1 MSIALKGA
9 ILAASRRADG
19 AVVFLDVEGDWNENM
34 RTAAVARA
42 SDERRA
48 LADRATYEA
57 RRHLVVAPQLI
68 EVVEVDG
75 RVVPARPGG
84 QRRSASDTLADMPLQ
99 ACANGATAHLV
110 RGEAPGRAA
119 DASFPLC
126 AAPPGA
132 APLCAAT
139 ERPGVPRGSVETPPR
154 RI

>member
-19 AVVFLDVEGDWNENM
+19 AVVFLDVDGDWNENM

-42 SDERRA
+42 IDERRA

-57 RRHLVVAPQLI
+57 RRHLVVGPKLI
-68 EVVEVDG
+68 DIVEVDG

-84 QRRSASDTLADMPLQ
+84 QPRSVGDMLADLPLQ
-99 ACANGATAHLV
+99 ACANRATAHPL

-126 AAPPGA
+126 AAPA
-132 APLCAAT
+132 CAA
-139 ERPGVPRGSVETPPR
+139 ERPGLTRG
-154 RI
+154 